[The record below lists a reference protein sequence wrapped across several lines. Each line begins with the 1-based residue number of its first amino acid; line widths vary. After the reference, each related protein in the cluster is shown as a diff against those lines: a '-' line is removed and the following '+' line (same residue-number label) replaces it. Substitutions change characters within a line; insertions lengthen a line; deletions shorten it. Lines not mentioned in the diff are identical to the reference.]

1 LLAGMLPAL
10 SATSKSMAVAL
21 QDSSRSVG
29 GSVSKA
35 SLRKM
40 LLTAEIAL
48 TVVLLV
54 AAGLLLKSFVLLRT
68 TQLGC
73 ATDKVLTMA
82 YSLPVKQYST
92 PEQRVVF
99 TEELLERVRRLPGV
113 RSVGLGTV
121 VPGGGWGGDELF
133 TIPEHPTI
141 DQDHKID
148 VDALTRMADPGYFS
162 ALQISLIEGRFF
174 ESRDRLDR
182 ADRVIV
188 SRQLAR
194 QFFPNESVLGKHIS
208 VEWNG
213 KIAPYE
219 IVGVVGDTVYSVGE
233 PTKATMYFPAL
244 AGVGGHQMTL
254 VVRTDGNPLTY
265 AMAVQKQIAAM
276 DPGLP
281 VVDVLT
287 IPQIVGQS
295 TLNANFSATLVLL
308 FAGLSL
314 LLAGVG
320 LYGVLSY
327 LVTQRVTEIGIR
339 IALGAQREQVLGLIL
354 RDGLRPVMIGLAV
367 GVVAGGGVGFLI
379 RSLLYGTKPLEPLV
393 FIAMVATLLMVAAVA
408 CAAPAWRAS
417 SIDPMQALRAE

>member
-1 LLAGMLPAL
+1 
-10 SATSKSMAVAL
+10 
-21 QDSSRSVG
+21 
-29 GSVSKA
+29 
-35 SLRKM
+35 
-40 LLTAEIAL
+40 
-48 TVVLLV
+48 
-54 AAGLLLKSFVLLRT
+54 
-68 TQLGC
+68 
-73 ATDKVLTMA
+73 
-82 YSLPVKQYST
+82 
-92 PEQRVVF
+92 
-99 TEELLERVRRLPGV
+99 
-113 RSVGLGTV
+113 
-121 VPGGGWGGDELF
+121 
-133 TIPEHPTI
+133 
-141 DQDHKID
+141 
-148 VDALTRMADPGYFS
+148 
-162 ALQISLIEGRFF
+162 
-174 ESRDRLDR
+174 
-182 ADRVIV
+182 
-188 SRQLAR
+188 
-194 QFFPNESVLGKHIS
+194 
-208 VEWNG
+208 
-213 KIAPYE
+213 
-219 IVGVVGDTVYSVGE
+219 
-233 PTKATMYFPAL
+233 
-244 AGVGGHQMTL
+244 MTL

-354 RDGLRPVMIGLAV
+354 RDGLRPVGIGLAV
-367 GVVAGGGVGFLI
+367 GVVGGGGVGYLI

-393 FIAMVATLLMVAAVA
+393 FIAMVGTLLMVAAAA

>member
-1 LLAGMLPAL
+1 
-10 SATSKSMAVAL
+10 
-21 QDSSRSVG
+21 
-29 GSVSKA
+29 
-35 SLRKM
+35 
-40 LLTAEIAL
+40 
-48 TVVLLV
+48 
-54 AAGLLLKSFVLLRT
+54 
-68 TQLGC
+68 
-73 ATDKVLTMA
+73 
-82 YSLPVKQYST
+82 
-92 PEQRVVF
+92 
-99 TEELLERVRRLPGV
+99 
-113 RSVGLGTV
+113 
-121 VPGGGWGGDELF
+121 
-133 TIPEHPTI
+133 
-141 DQDHKID
+141 
-148 VDALTRMADPGYFS
+148 
-162 ALQISLIEGRFF
+162 
-174 ESRDRLDR
+174 
-182 ADRVIV
+182 
-188 SRQLAR
+188 
-194 QFFPNESVLGKHIS
+194 

-213 KIAPYE
+213 KIASYE